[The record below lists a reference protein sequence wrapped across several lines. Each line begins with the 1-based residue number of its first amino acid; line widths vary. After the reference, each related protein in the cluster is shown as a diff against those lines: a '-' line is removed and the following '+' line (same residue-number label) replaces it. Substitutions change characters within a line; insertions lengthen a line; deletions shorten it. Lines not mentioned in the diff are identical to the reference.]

1 MRTVLVY
8 IVDWLP
14 PDYGAIGQYALKE
27 AHERA
32 AAGDEVH
39 LIGLTSGP
47 SREESSSHPTGGTLH
62 VVRLHSDPVPRTRLR
77 ARAVWTFKTNVRL
90 VNAALR
96 FFPRATEILFTAS
109 PPFLEHFLLPLRRGT
124 RARVVFRIAD
134 VHPEVLMK
142 ELSHVPSWLGLLRQ
156 LSVRRR
162 RAVDQ
167 LEVLGDD
174 QRRLMEA
181 DGVAPDRIVL
191 RRSGLPTT
199 WRDDPPL
206 PRPAPF
212 ADRAILLYSGAVGHA
227 HDIATFVAG
236 YAEHHRTGTGRVVF
250 WLNADGG
257 HADEF
262 EEKVRATG
270 APLHRS
276 KPVPLEQFCALMV
289 TPDAHLITLK
299 STYEGLVVPSKTYG
313 CIASGKDLLFVGPP
327 GSDVHALASASL
339 GEGYFHAQV
348 GSGASVASALE
359 RIADRWRDG
368 QTSAKRRGSETA

>member
-27 AHERA
+27 ATERA
-32 AAGDEVH
+32 EAGDEVH

-47 SREESSSHPTGGTLH
+47 SREESSSFPSGGALH
-62 VVRLHSDPVPRTRLR
+62 VLRLASDPVPRTRLR
-77 ARAVWTFKTNVRL
+77 ARALWTLKTNARL
-90 VNAALR
+90 VATAQRLL
-96 FFPRATEILFTAS
+96 PRATEVLFTAS
-109 PPFLEHFLLPLRRGT
+109 PPFLEHFLLPLRRLT
-124 RARVVFRIAD
+124 SARFVFRIAD

-142 ELSHVPSWLGLLRQ
+142 ELAHVPSWLRLLRQ
-156 LSVRRR
+156 LSVRQR

-167 LEVLGDD
+167 LEVLGED

-181 DGVAPDRIVL
+181 DGVSPHRIVL

-206 PRPAPF
+206 PRPAAL

-257 HADEF
+257 YADKF
-262 EEKVRATG
+262 EEDVRATG
-270 APLHRS
+270 APIHRT

-299 STYEGLVVPSKTYG
+299 TSYVGLVVPSKTYG
-313 CIASGKDLLFVGPP
+313 CIASGKDLLFVGP
-327 GSDVHALASASL
+327 GESDVHTLASSSL
-339 GEGYFHAQV
+339 GEGYLHAQV
-348 GSGASVASALE
+348 GNGASVASALE
-359 RIADRWRDG
+359 RIADRWE
-368 QTSAKRRGSETA
+368 ARRVVD

>member
-27 AHERA
+27 ATERA
-32 AAGDEVH
+32 EAGDEVH

-47 SREESSSHPTGGTLH
+47 SREESSIFPSAGTLH
-62 VVRLHSDPVPRTRLR
+62 VLRLASDPVPRTRLR
-77 ARAVWTFKTNVRL
+77 ARALWTLKTNARL
-90 VNAALR
+90 VATAQRLL
-96 FFPRATEILFTAS
+96 PRATEVLFTAS
-109 PPFLEHFLLPLRRGT
+109 PPFLEHFLLPLRRLT
-124 RARVVFRIAD
+124 SARFVFRIAD

-142 ELSHVPSWLGLLRQ
+142 ELAHVPSWLRLLRQ
-156 LSVRRR
+156 LSVRQR

-167 LEVLGDD
+167 LEVLGED

-181 DGVAPDRIVL
+181 DGVSPHRIVL

-206 PRPAPF
+206 PRPAAL

-257 HADEF
+257 YADKF
-262 EEKVRATG
+262 EEDVRATG
-270 APLHRS
+270 APIHRT

-299 STYEGLVVPSKTYG
+299 TSYVGLVVPSKTYG
-313 CIASGKDLLFVGPP
+313 CIASGKDLLFVGPEA
-327 GSDVHALASASL
+327 SDVHTLASASL
-339 GEGYFHAQV
+339 GEGYLHAQV

-359 RIADRWRDG
+359 RIADRWD
-368 QTSAKRRGSETA
+368 ARRVVD